1 MVFRAIAVAICSP
14 FVASVLH
21 LGLGTFQKTSK
32 PLHFKILS
40 NRCLRRFGVLWN
52 VPACFFAFQA
62 LYFGTFQKEH
72 KAWAEQSQVS
82 PRGKP
87 SKPQSQSRPT
97 IHDVARRA
105 KVSKSLVS
113 MVTRGDDGV
122 STEKREA
129 ILEAIEELNYRP
141 NVMARSLVERRTRI
155 LGVMVSNLRNPF
167 FGGVVSGIQA
177 RAAELGYRVL
187 FNTGD
192 REPELEEEAIESFLE
207 LSVDGLVLAS
217 PRVSDEIIA
226 QAGHSVPVVVLN
238 RNPVDESSDS
248 VTNDN
253 ITGARLAVEHCVS
266 FGHRDIAMIT
276 GGTSAAAQVRREGY
290 LRAMREFDLGEH
302 ALTVEG
308 AHTEEGG
315 YRGAQALLKM
325 KPLPTAIFA
334 SNDLCAIGAMNALEE
349 AGLSIPADVS
359 LVGYDNTSLAA
370 LRHIELTSIHQPG
383 ADMGRS
389 AVDRLSERIGG
400 ERTTPRHDVVA
411 PSLVVRSTTG
421 PPRDNRKDLLD
432 SVKPI
437 HSSHHPSNNE

>member
-1 MVFRAIAVAICSP
+1 
-14 FVASVLH
+14 
-21 LGLGTFQKTSK
+21 
-32 PLHFKILS
+32 
-40 NRCLRRFGVLWN
+40 
-52 VPACFFAFQA
+52 
-62 LYFGTFQKEH
+62 
-72 KAWAEQSQVS
+72 VS

-87 SKPQSQSRPT
+87 FASQSQSRPT

-113 MVTRGDDGV
+113 MVTRGEEGV
-122 STEKREA
+122 SAEKREA
-129 ILEAIEELNYRP
+129 ILEAIGELNYRP

-192 REPELEEEAIESFLE
+192 RERELEEQAIESFLE

-217 PRVSDEIIA
+217 PRVSDETIA
-226 QAGHSVPVVVLN
+226 YAGRSVPVVVLN
-238 RNPVDESSDS
+238 RNTVDASSDS

-253 ITGARLAVEHCVS
+253 IAGARLAVEHCVS
-266 FGHRDIAMIT
+266 FGHQRIAFIT
-276 GGTSAAAQVRREGY
+276 GGDSAAAQVRREGY
-290 LRAMREFDLGEH
+290 LRAMREFELAEH
-302 ALTVEG
+302 IKTVEG

-315 YRGAQALLKM
+315 YQGAQELLKL

-349 AGLSIPADVS
+349 AGLTIPDDVS
-359 LVGYDNTSLAA
+359 LVGYDNNTLAA
-370 LRHIELTSIHQPG
+370 LRHIELTSIDQPG

-389 AVDRLSERIGG
+389 AVDRLSERING
-400 ERTTPRHDVVA
+400 ERTTPHHDVVA
-411 PSLVVRSTTG
+411 PSLVARSTTG
-421 PPRDNRKDLLD
+421 PPRDDRVGTLK

-437 HSSHHPSNNE
+437 QPSHHPKYDE